1 MILLRRIMST
11 AEVEKHGEKIAQGKD
26 WTKGPIARN
35 LLLLSWPM
43 VIMEGVWIVSQLLD
57 MMWVGRIGPDSIAGV
72 GIANT
77 FLTLVYSVDMG
88 MIVGVRAMIARYAGA
103 GDIKGANHIT
113 AQAMLFAFCWGLL
126 VTLIGVFLAGPILSI
141 FGAEATVLREG
152 TAYIRL
158 MLAGW
163 VFFEVLVFG
172 LYAIQAAGDTVTPML
187 IESAMRV
194 IHMTFCPF
202 LVLGLWFFPR
212 LGVTGAAL
220 SNVGA
225 QTLGCLAIIWI
236 VFGGKSRLKVKIKDL
251 RFAPGTMWR
260 LLKIGVPALMMNL
273 QNALGSNLLMRL
285 VVPFG
290 TVAVAAQSLTSRVE
304 MFLFVPGLGLG
315 TGVGVM
321 TGQNLGANQVK
332 RVSKTAWVAV
342 GFVQAFMVICCV
354 IILIWAEGILG
365 IFTQDRSVV
374 EMGAM
379 FLRIST
385 SAYFVMSISQI
396 MQSCVSGAGDTVPI
410 MVISIAV
417 IWAVQ
422 LPLAFLLSRITGLEV
437 FGIRWAMAAGMG
449 FSTIAYLIYYLSGK
463 WKTKKI

>member
-1 MILLRRIMST
+1 MSLS
-11 AEVEKHGEKIAQGKD
+11 AETEKHREKAAPGKD

-43 VIMEGVWIVSQLLD
+43 VIMEGIWVVSQIMD

-77 FLTLVYSVDMG
+77 FLALIYSVDMG
-88 MIVGVRAMIARYAGA
+88 IIVGVRAMIARYAGA
-103 GDIKGANHIT
+103 GDIDGANHIT
-113 AQAMLFAFCWGLL
+113 AQAIIFALAWGSL
-126 VTLIGVFLAGPILSI
+126 VTLMGTFLAGPILSI
-141 FGAEATVLREG
+141 FGAEAAVLREG
-152 TAYIRL
+152 TAYMRL

-163 VFFEVLVFG
+163 VFFEVLVIG
-172 LYAIQAAGDTVTPML
+172 LYAIQSAGDTVTPML
-187 IESAMRV
+187 IESSMRV
-194 IHMTFCPF
+194 IHMAFCPF
-202 LVLGLWFFPR
+202 LVLGLWFFPK

-225 QTLGCLAIIWI
+225 QTLGCIAIVWI
-236 VFGGKSRLKVKIKDL
+236 VFGGKSRLKVGIKDL
-251 RFAPGTMWR
+251 RFDPGTMWR

-290 TVAVAAQSLTSRVE
+290 TIAVAAQSLTSRVE
-304 MFLFVPGLGLG
+304 MFLLVPGMGLG

-321 TGQNLGANQVK
+321 TGQNLGAGQPK

-342 GFVQAFMVICCV
+342 GFVQAFMMVCCLVI
-354 IILIWAEGILG
+354 LLWAEEILSV
-365 IFTQDRSVV
+365 FTPDRTVV
-374 EMGAM
+374 ELGAI

-385 SAYFVMSISQI
+385 AGYVVTSIAQV

-417 IWAVQ
+417 IWAIQ
-422 LPLAFLLSRITGLEV
+422 LPLAFLLSRVTGLGIY
-437 FGIRWAMAAGMG
+437 GIRWAMAGSTA
-449 FSTIAYLIYYLSGK
+449 FSTIAYLGYYLSGK